1 MEEQVLMEK
10 ICYILIPTG
19 FLSIFISCNLFVF
32 PELHVE
38 SCRFSNGTAA
48 GGYAVEIQGIPDIKK
63 LDIDR
68 TVRSFSRR
76 IETPKAL
83 SSYSSDDPSDYRY
96 ITIFYDLNTPTW
108 FTPVRYS
115 VDDKPSPAPKTII
128 NFWDNGV
135 KKFQVDPSQKSLRFW
150 IDSNEDTCASP
161 YEESIPDFKKRISF
175 LSFRLYYNDRIYDAA
190 PLLRYE
196 KGNMF
201 IGDKV
206 KRVQPTPETKSNF
219 YPPFF
224 MKKPGYILSTDLHE
238 VQFSD
243 LRLVPPEE
251 VVKK

>member
-1 MEEQVLMEK
+1 M
-10 ICYILIPTG
+10 
-19 FLSIFISCNLFVF
+19 
-32 PELHVE
+32 
-38 SCRFSNGTAA
+38 
-48 GGYAVEIQGIPDIKK
+48 
-63 LDIDR
+63 
-68 TVRSFSRR
+68 
-76 IETPKAL
+76 
-83 SSYSSDDPSDYRY
+83 
-96 ITIFYDLNTPTW
+96 
-108 FTPVRYS
+108 
-115 VDDKPSPAPKTII
+115 
-128 NFWDNGV
+128 
-135 KKFQVDPSQKSLRFW
+135 SQKSLIFW
-150 IDSNEDTCASP
+150 ISSKEDTCASP
-161 YEESIPDFKKRISF
+161 YEERIPDFKKRISF